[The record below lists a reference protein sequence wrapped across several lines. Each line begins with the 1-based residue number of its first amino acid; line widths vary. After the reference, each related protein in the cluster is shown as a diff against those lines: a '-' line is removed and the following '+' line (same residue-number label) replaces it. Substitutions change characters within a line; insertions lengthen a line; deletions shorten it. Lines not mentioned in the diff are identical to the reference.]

1 MQVMLRSIP
10 VQVKLVRWESI
21 RTDRTG
27 LRPGVK
33 ECARL
38 RLRAGRGLAVSS
50 RSPGPADQRI
60 LAHVMDDVFEGA
72 AAIAGRIF
80 DLLTNLRRRLA
91 LPTHLMRRQ
100 TPAWIARHSG
110 AFEIGRLVADLATHR
125 RKSKAVFAALD
136 RRLMQTPD
144 VALTRAIAGGMAVHT
159 ARMGQHFA
167 GLGEQSCGARRRIAD
182 CVEAGN
188 ARETFRR
195 TVRNGRR

>member
-1 MQVMLRSIP
+1 MLQSIP

-21 RTDRTG
+21 RTDRAG
-27 LRPGVK
+27 LHPGVK
-33 ECARL
+33 EGARL
-38 RLRAGRGLAVSS
+38 RLHAGRGLAVSS

-80 DLLTNLRRRLA
+80 DLLTNLRQRLA

-110 AFEIGRLVADLATHR
+110 AF
-125 RKSKAVFAALD
+125 D

-144 VALTRAIAGGMAVHT
+144 VALARAIAGGMAVHT
-159 ARMGQHFA
+159 ARVGQHFA
-167 GLGEQSCGARRRIAD
+167 GFSEQSRGSRPYRR
-182 CVEAGN
+182 
-188 ARETFRR
+188 
-195 TVRNGRR
+195 

>member
-1 MQVMLRSIP
+1 MLQSIP

-21 RTDRTG
+21 RTDRAG
-27 LRPGVK
+27 LHPGVK
-33 ECARL
+33 EGARL
-38 RLRAGRGLAVSS
+38 RLHAGRGLAVSS

-80 DLLTNLRRRLA
+80 DLLTNLRQRLA

-125 RKSKAVFAALD
+125 RKSKAVFATLD

-159 ARMGQHFA
+159 
-167 GLGEQSCGARRRIAD
+167 
-182 CVEAGN
+182 
-188 ARETFRR
+188 
-195 TVRNGRR
+195 